1 MKGNIEGGLM
11 MMIIIVSALLVYH
24 KKKGIQIDEKME
36 KIKMMMRGS
45 IPDRPNSTKAQ

>member
-1 MKGNIEGGLM
+1 M
-11 MMIIIVSALLVYH
+11 MMIIIVSVLLVYH

-36 KIKMMMRGS
+36 KIKMMMRGY